1 MLARQQAGSISVGSP
16 GQTAVARIIRHWLPT
31 AQLPV
36 RRHGSVLRPW
46 AVEPAM
52 CYDAGIV
59 KGVSW
64 RDPEYAAAWSPRY
77 LRVLR
82 VGFHRADALAARFY
96 CHVVV
101 TEATQLEGRMT
112 RGEEI
117 TAADLEAFIRLH
129 DLVPVPPD
137 LMPRV
142 LQIVRD
148 HRESMRRFAEAGID
162 VRDVFPA
169 HLYRP

>member
-1 MLARQQAGSISVGSP
+1 MPGDDAISVP
-16 GQTAVARIIRHWLPT
+16 
-31 AQLPV
+31 
-36 RRHGSVLRPW
+36 
-46 AVEPAM
+46 
-52 CYDAGIV
+52 D
-59 KGVSW
+59 
-64 RDPEYAAAWSPRY
+64 
-77 LRVLR
+77 
-82 VGFHRADALAARFY
+82 LA
-96 CHVVV
+96 
-101 TEATQLEGRMT
+101 
-112 RGEEI
+112 
-117 TAADLEAFIRLH
+117 AFIRLH